1 MINVTDQCRSLGV
14 EQLDHNDR
22 SYRLENIDKV
32 NRELLNIIIPPSDI
46 NLMFIFKITTCLS
59 SKHD

>member
-1 MINVTDQCRSLGV
+1 MINVTDQCRGLGV
-14 EQLDHNDR
+14 EQLGHNDR